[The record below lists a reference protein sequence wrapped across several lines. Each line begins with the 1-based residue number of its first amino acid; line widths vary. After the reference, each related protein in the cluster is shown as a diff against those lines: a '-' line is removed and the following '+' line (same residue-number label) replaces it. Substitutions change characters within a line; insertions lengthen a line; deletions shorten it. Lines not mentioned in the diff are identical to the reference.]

1 MYHPSVFADVP
12 RKKGG
17 VYVLRR
23 LVEPYVAKKGF
34 EPVNRVAV
42 VGSAS
47 DTGVYTRLRQYFCE
61 HTETAMS
68 PNYRNAAIAVRDQIT
83 HIDCYFEPELM
94 VDKVHRL
101 AFEKIL
107 IEELEPMM
115 RTPEGSSNIGSEAR
129 ILSKNKQ
136 FRQAVMAVKGN
147 PSCTI
152 RLPNR
157 DNIIADLLELNPEL
171 YGSIAHKKQPDLSEY

>member
-1 MYHPSVFADVP
+1 M
-12 RKKGG
+12 
-17 VYVLRR
+17 
-23 LVEPYVAKKGF
+23 GF
-34 EPVNRVAV
+34 EMVDRVAV

-47 DTGVYTRLRQYFCE
+47 DTGVFTRLKQYFCE

-115 RTPEGSSNIGSEAR
+115 RTPVSKSNIAPKADE
-129 ILSKNKQ
+129 ISKNKQ
-136 FRQAVMAVKGN
+136 FRESVMAVIKK
-147 PSCTI
+147 PYCTI

-157 DNIIADLLELNPEL
+157 DNIIADLLAQNPEL
-171 YGSIAHKKQPDLSEY
+171 YGAIVHKKIPGLDDY